1 MRRKAARANVVNQ
14 RNGAKVPTAIDK
26 LKNNAAVDARARVAN
41 ELGVQVKDLDAT
53 ITKAIKD
60 SVDRQFKA
68 KIENRSVNSAVN
80 SALTKDALG
89 PALGRLNQVQDATLA
104 MPELG
109 DALKKNAELL
119 FKTFRAFVDAGFNKD
134 EAFQIILTQLQ
145 RR

>member
-1 MRRKAARANVVNQ
+1 MRRTAVRANVDQ
-14 RNGAKVPTAIDK
+14 RNGAKVATAIDR
-26 LKNNAAVDARARVAN
+26 LKNNAAADARARVAK
-41 ELGVQVKDLDAT
+41 ELGVQVNELGGD
-53 ITKAIKD
+53 ITKAIND

-68 KIENRSVNSAVN
+68 KIENRGVNSAVN

-119 FKTFRAFVDAGFNKD
+119 FKTFRAFVDAGFNK
-134 EAFQIILTQLQ
+134 EQAFQIILTQLQ

>member
-1 MRRKAARANVVNQ
+1 V
-14 RNGAKVPTAIDK
+14 AK
-26 LKNNAAVDARARVAN
+26 
-41 ELGVQVKDLDAT
+41 ELGVQVNELGGD
-53 ITKAIKD
+53 ITKAIND

-68 KIENRSVNSAVN
+68 KVENRGVNSAVN
-80 SALTKDALG
+80 TALTKDALG

-119 FKTFRAFVDAGFNKD
+119 FKTFQAFLDAGFNK
-134 EAFQIILTQLQ
+134 EQAFQIILTQLQ

>member
-1 MRRKAARANVVNQ
+1 LRRKAARANAEQ
-14 RNGAKVPTAIDK
+14 RNGAKVATAIDR
-26 LKNNAAVDARARVAN
+26 LKIKAAADARARVAK
-41 ELGVQVKDLDAT
+41 ELGVQVNELGGD
-53 ITKAIKD
+53 ITKAIND

-68 KIENRSVNSAVN
+68 KVENRGVNSAVN
-80 SALTKDALG
+80 TALTKDALG

-119 FKTFRAFVDAGFNKD
+119 FKTFQAFLDAGFNK
-134 EAFQIILTQLQ
+134 EQAFQIILTQLQ